1 MGFWEHVC
9 VFYAPNFQVLNHFK
23 YGGVDE
29 AVCIIAGGSEGG
41 NGTVDLYQLER
52 FAKDG
57 LIERPKNRKKI
68 IIINGTRLDV
78 SR

>member
-9 VFYAPNFQVLNHFK
+9 VFYAPNFQVLNHFE

-57 LIERPKNRKKI
+57 LIERPKNRKII